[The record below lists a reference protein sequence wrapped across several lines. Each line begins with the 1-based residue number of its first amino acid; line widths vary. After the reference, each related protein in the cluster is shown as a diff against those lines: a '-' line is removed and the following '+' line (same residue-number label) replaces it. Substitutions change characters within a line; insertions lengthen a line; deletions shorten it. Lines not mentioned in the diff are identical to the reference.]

1 MRFAAGKKPFPD
13 VGVPSANTRG
23 IDSDQDF
30 TGINCRY
37 RQGVSG
43 DHVRSAK
50 AVDGRGEHRAGHM
63 HRVVRRSN
71 NMGGLL
77 GETRIVRGGARSRV
91 PSVLAAP
98 GNAPP
103 AFPSA
108 PYAMFGAC
116 PARAFAED

>member
-63 HRVVRRSN
+63 HRVMPRSN
-71 NMGGLL
+71 NMVGLMEHDSNL
-77 GETRIVRGGARSRV
+77 AVGLPSR
-91 PSVLAAP
+91 
-98 GNAPP
+98 
-103 AFPSA
+103 
-108 PYAMFGAC
+108 
-116 PARAFAED
+116 